1 MARRSKAFGLAAL
14 LAVALT
20 GAACAK
26 SYPSASGGT
35 SPVARASQGGGGG
48 GRYGDYGGA
57 PQPTASVS
65 GSLTIQQG
73 AGGFV
78 FSPAEL
84 TVKEGDTVTVTNVG
98 TAAHTFTVTNQS
110 IDITN
115 DPGKSTGVAID
126 LPPGTYP
133 FICRFHAQLGMTGTL
148 TVTS

>member
-20 GAACAK
+20 GAACGK
-26 SYPSASGGT
+26 SYPSASGAS
-35 SPVARASQGGGGG
+35 SP
-48 GRYGDYGGA
+48 
-57 PQPTASVS
+57 PASVS
-65 GSLTIQQG
+65 GSLTLQQG

-84 TVKEGDTVTVTNVG
+84 TVKRGDTITVTNVG
-98 TAAHTFTVTNQS
+98 TAAHTFTVSDQS

-115 DPGKSTGVAID
+115 DPGKSTGVTID

-133 FICRFHAQLGMTGTL
+133 FICRFHAQLGMKGTL